1 MADTKL
7 SATDIK
13 NLAVKLSSM
22 DDKFTTNEKDLLL
35 GIFGMASTALAAAVS
50 RTQQSHPE
58 LKITERL
65 ASKPDFA
72 VAKTVADSH
81 MPSLGEAFQG
91 AFVPGKASGFALGGL
106 SPLEDS
112 IGVSVGGVC
121 VSVSWSKDIK
131 EFVQPEIEQIDI
143 GPGI

>member
-72 VAKTVADSH
+72 VAKTVATLTCRRLGRHSKVLSC
-81 MPSLGEAFQG
+81 PGRRAGLRWAGSLRSRTVSVSVSAGY
-91 AFVPGKASGFALGGL
+91 AS
-106 SPLEDS
+106 
-112 IGVSVGGVC
+112 VSVGART
-121 VSVSWSKDIK
+121 
-131 EFVQPEIEQIDI
+131 
-143 GPGI
+143 